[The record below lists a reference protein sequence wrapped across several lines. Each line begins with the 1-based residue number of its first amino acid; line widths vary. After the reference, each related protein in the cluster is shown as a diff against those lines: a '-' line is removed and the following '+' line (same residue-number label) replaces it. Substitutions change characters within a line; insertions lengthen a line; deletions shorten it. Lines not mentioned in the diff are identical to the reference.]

1 MNNTIRIG
9 LIGAG
14 GNTRAKHIPEFLAI
28 PDVEIVAIA
37 NRTEESAKTVSDE
50 FNLSARITVDPLEV
64 INDPDIDA
72 ICIGTWPY
80 KHREFTIASLNAGKH
95 VLVEARMSMNAKE
108 AEEMLDTAQQN
119 PNLISQI
126 VPAPMDFGS
135 WRTIKR
141 LVNEGENGDLG
152 TIRETHFSVLSG
164 QGLNPNAPLHWRER
178 TEYSGM
184 NVMMYGIAVEIM
196 ERWLGP
202 TESVIADGQ
211 TTINKKINP
220 DTNSEIAIE
229 IPDSLNVIARQVNGS
244 RVIYRLSTITNDPE
258 GTSGAVI
265 YGSNGTLKWSFS
277 TDTLEFTPLG
287 GQAAPMPHDEGT
299 TAGWQVEVDFIN
311 SIRLGNPVILTNF
324 SDGLNYMKVLEATYH
339 ARKDGRRVVI
349 E

>member
-1 MNNTIRIG
+1 MNKTIRIG

-14 GNTRAKHIPEFLAI
+14 GNTRAKHIPEFLTI

-37 NRTEESAKTVSDE
+37 NRTKESAEAVASE
-50 FNLSARITVDPLEV
+50 FNLSARITADPLDV

-80 KHREFTIASLNAGKH
+80 MHRDFTIASLNAGKH
-95 VLVEARMSMNAKE
+95 VLVEARMAMNATE
-108 AEEMLDTAQQN
+108 AQEMLDASSQN
-119 PNLISQI
+119 PHLISQI

-141 LVNEGENGDLG
+141 LVDEGDNGDLG
-152 TIRETHFSVLSG
+152 IVRETHFSVLSG

-184 NVMMYGIAVEIM
+184 NVMVYGIAVEIIQ
-196 ERWLGP
+196 RWLGP
-202 TESVIADGQ
+202 TESLVADGE

-220 DTNSEIAIE
+220 ETDSEVAIE
-229 IPDSLNVIARQVNGS
+229 VPDSLNVIARQVNGS

-258 GTSGAVI
+258 GANGAVI
-265 YGSNGTLKWSFS
+265 YGSKGTLKWSFQA
-277 TDTLEFTPLG
+277 DTLEFTPLA
-287 GQAAPMPHDEGT
+287 GQAIPVPHDLGT
-299 TAGWQVEVDFIN
+299 TAGWQVEVDFID
-311 SIRLGNPVILTNF
+311 SIRLGTPVILTNF
-324 SDGLNYMKVLEATYH
+324 SDGLDYMKVIEATYH
-339 ARKDGRRVVI
+339 SRKEGRRITI